1 LLSAH
6 ISLKMEE
13 YPSITYDP
21 LIFSELEMN
30 ERIDSLSSYM
40 KKRRTIRDF
49 SNREV
54 PISLLKKIIEVA
66 GTAPSGANKQPWSFC
81 LVTNA
86 ALKKAIR
93 LSAEEEERKNYHG
106 RMSEEWLRDLAPLG
120 TDEHKEFLE
129 IAPALIVVF
138 RRSFEF
144 QGEKKLQNYYVSES
158 VGLAC
163 GFLIQAIHHCGLV
176 CLTHTPSPMNFLEK
190 ILERP
195 ANEKAYLLIPVG
207 YPSENVRV
215 PDIRRKKLE
224 NICFEY
230 H

>member
-1 LLSAH
+1 
-6 ISLKMEE
+6 MEE
-13 YPSITYDP
+13 YPTIAYEP
-21 LIFSELEMN
+21 LFFNELEMEN
-30 ERIDSLSSYM
+30 RIKMLYSLM

-54 PISLLKKIIEVA
+54 PVPILKKIIEVA

-81 LVTNA
+81 LVTNPSI
-86 ALKKAIR
+86 KKTIR
-93 LSAEEEERKNYHG
+93 LAAEEEERKNYQG

-120 TDEHKEFLE
+120 TDENKEFLE

-144 QGEKKLQNYYVSES
+144 EGEKKHQNYYVSES

-163 GFLIQAIHHCGLV
+163 GFLIQAIHYCGLA

-195 ANEKAYLLIPVG
+195 DNEKAYLLIPVG
-207 YPSENVRV
+207 YPSENARV
-215 PDIRRKKLE
+215 PDITRKNLE

>member
-1 LLSAH
+1 
-6 ISLKMEE
+6 MEE
-13 YPSITYDP
+13 YPTIAYEP
-21 LIFSELEMN
+21 LFFNELEMEN
-30 ERIDSLSSYM
+30 RIKMLYSLM

-54 PISLLKKIIEVA
+54 PVPILKKIIEVA

-81 LVTNA
+81 LVTNPSI
-86 ALKKAIR
+86 KKTIR
-93 LSAEEEERKNYHG
+93 LAAEEEERKNYQG

-120 TDEHKEFLE
+120 TDENKEFLE

-144 QGEKKLQNYYVSES
+144 EGEKKHQNYYVSES

-163 GFLIQAIHHCGLV
+163 GFLIQAIHYCGLA

-207 YPSENVRV
+207 YPSENARV
-215 PDIRRKKLE
+215 PDITRKNLE